1 MHLLSIYT
9 KRDTVS
15 LTSMASAPVNCS
27 SSTSASCC
35 CSSQLLDEV
44 VGEVASGVAS
54 GGPRS
59 NGSSNIRARSAGSG
73 GGGACSA
80 GGAADGVARVDGGM
94 CVALV
99 SGADSKS
106 SEELEEPSW
115 EYVEELALAEGAPAR
130 LALFTCPAPRRSPNT
145 AQRKPAGVLADT
157 ATPAQT
163 FDEIERPRQL
173 FDEAPVDAAERAG
186 GTAGAAR
193 PKGIGASDI
202 IWARSAGSGD
212 GAVGGRVSSAE
223 DGAVGGMA
231 VTADGAARVVGGT
244 DVGGWTSRFAETAGS
259 LTGAAV
265 VVLAGC
271 EHGAEMRAQG

>member
-35 CSSQLLDEV
+35 CFSQLLDEA

-80 GGAADGVARVDGGM
+80 GGAADGAARVDGGM

-106 SEELEEPSW
+106 SEELEEPW

-223 DGAVGGMA
+223 NGAVGGMA
-231 VTADGAARVVGGT
+231 VTADGAERVVGGT
-244 DVGGWTSRFAETAGS
+244 DVGGWTRRLAETAGS

-271 EHGAEMRAQG
+271 EHGSETRAQG

>member
-80 GGAADGVARVDGGM
+80 GGAADGAARVDGGM

-106 SEELEEPSW
+106 SEELEEPW

-186 GTAGAAR
+186 VTAGAAR

-212 GAVGGRVSSAE
+212 GAVGGMVSSAE

-231 VTADGAARVVGGT
+231 VTADGAERVVGGT
-244 DVGGWTSRFAETAGS
+244 DVGGWTRRLAETAGS

-265 VVLAGC
+265 VVLAGG
-271 EHGAEMRAQG
+271 EHGADTRAQD

>member
-1 MHLLSIYT
+1 
-9 KRDTVS
+9 
-15 LTSMASAPVNCS
+15 MASAPVNCS

-80 GGAADGVARVDGGM
+80 GGAADGAARVDGGM

-106 SEELEEPSW
+106 SEELEEPW

-271 EHGAEMRAQG
+271 EHGSETRAQG

>member
-1 MHLLSIYT
+1 MHLYILSY
-9 KRDTVS
+9 VYC
-15 LTSMASAPVNCS
+15 LAFTSMASPPVNCS
-27 SSTSASCC
+27 SSTAASCC
-35 CSSQLLDEV
+35 CSSQLLDET
-44 VGEVASGVAS
+44 VGAAEVASGAAS
-54 GGPRS
+54 RAPWL
-59 NGSSNIRARSAGSG
+59 NGSSNIWARSEGSG
-73 GGGACSA
+73 CGAACSA
-80 GGAADGVARVDGGM
+80 GSAADGAARMGGSM
-94 CVALV
+94 CVALF
-99 SGADSKS
+99 SGAGSGS
-106 SEELEEPSW
+106 SEGSEEPW
-115 EYVEELALAEGAPAR
+115 EYVEEVALAEENPAR
-130 LALFTCPAPRRSPNT
+130 LAFSCPPRRSTNT

-186 GTAGAAR
+186 VTAGAAR

-212 GAVGGRVSSAE
+212 GAVGGMVSSAE

-231 VTADGAARVVGGT
+231 VTADGAERVVGGT
-244 DVGGWTSRFAETAGS
+244 DVGGWTRRLAETAGS

-271 EHGAEMRAQG
+271 EHGSETRAQG

>member
-1 MHLLSIYT
+1 
-9 KRDTVS
+9 
-15 LTSMASAPVNCS
+15 MASAPVNCS

-35 CSSQLLDEV
+35 CSSQLLDKV
-44 VGEVASGVAS
+44 VVEVASGVAS

-73 GGGACSA
+73 GGGACSP
-80 GGAADGVARVDGGM
+80 GGAADGAARVDGGM

-106 SEELEEPSW
+106 LEELEEPW
-115 EYVEELALAEGAPAR
+115 EYVEELALAEGGPAR
-130 LALFTCPAPRRSPNT
+130 LRLFTCPAPRRSPNT

-157 ATPAQT
+157 AALAQT

-173 FDEAPVDAAERAG
+173 FDEAPADAAERAG

-202 IWARSAGSGD
+202 SWARSAGSGD

-231 VTADGAARVVGGT
+231 VTADGAERVVGGT
-244 DVGGWTSRFAETAGS
+244 DVGGWTRRFSETAGS

>member
-1 MHLLSIYT
+1 
-9 KRDTVS
+9 
-15 LTSMASAPVNCS
+15 MASAPVNCS

-80 GGAADGVARVDGGM
+80 SGAADGAARVDGGM

-106 SEELEEPSW
+106 SEELEEPW

-223 DGAVGGMA
+223 DGAVSGMA
-231 VTADGAARVVGGT
+231 VTADGAERVVGGT
-244 DVGGWTSRFAETAGS
+244 DVGGWTRRLAETAGS

-271 EHGAEMRAQG
+271 EHGSETRAQG